1 MRLMLGCPLA
11 CRGPGRRGGLLL
23 VGLRS
28 RYGDR
33 VKNLREIALY
43 AGVLGALIA
52 WALLFPPWP

>member
-1 MRLMLGCPLA
+1 
-11 CRGPGRRGGLLL
+11 
-23 VGLRS
+23 
-28 RYGDR
+28 

>member
-1 MRLMLGCPLA
+1 MLGCPLA
-11 CRGPGRRGGLLL
+11 CRGPGRRGGLLQT
-23 VGLRS
+23 GLRS